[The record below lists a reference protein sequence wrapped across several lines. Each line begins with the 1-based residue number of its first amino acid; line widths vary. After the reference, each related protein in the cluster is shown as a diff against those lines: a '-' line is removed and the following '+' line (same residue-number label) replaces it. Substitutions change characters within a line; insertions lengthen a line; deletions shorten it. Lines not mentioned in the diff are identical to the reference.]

1 MKYFLQRG
9 NIFWFRMRCP
19 KRYRK
24 VCGKD
29 YIYRSLETD
38 SKAQAVTS
46 AVLMRHQV
54 LTELEAESLGRSS
67 PADVSNSSNLI
78 SLAKT
83 HNVEPMASSILARN
97 VNEIVRGLALLQ
109 ANDKSVESP
118 DFVSLA
124 SR

>member
-1 MKYFLQRG
+1 
-9 NIFWFRMRCP
+9 MRCP

-24 VCGKD
+24 FCGKD

-83 HNVEPMASSILARN
+83 HNVEPMTSSILARN
-97 VNEIVRGLALLQ
+97 VDEIVRRLALLQ